1 MKITGT
7 ARAVM
12 FRPPD
17 LAVTAAE
24 AVDVVTAVT
33 AAEAMDVT
41 AAVGADVLIT
51 MSYFQFY

>member
-1 MKITGT
+1 
-7 ARAVM
+7 M